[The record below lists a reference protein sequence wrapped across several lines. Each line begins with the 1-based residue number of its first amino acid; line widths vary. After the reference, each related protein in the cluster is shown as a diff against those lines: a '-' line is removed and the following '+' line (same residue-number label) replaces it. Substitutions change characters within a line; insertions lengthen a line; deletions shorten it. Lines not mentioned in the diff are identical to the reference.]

1 MEILILRMKV
11 YLVLLSIVL
20 LASCVGGPKRD
31 SSENLMEKDSV
42 SSIIGDTL
50 VVNHEDSNMTLIKSS
65 YPNSKISCLLAGEP
79 YYCVIPADYNG
90 CVRLIKVGDGK
101 IIIDKDFPSEYR
113 DVDIVLK
120 GKNKLIF
127 GINWVY
133 QCKIVTLSDNLEP
146 ISSKIYSY
154 PDGEWTVLD
163 SLTLISD
170 DSYYAEIRTG
180 CNDCGEGIKRYKIK
194 AKLNHK
200 IISSSAEAI
209 GEYRNDSNQ

>member
-1 MEILILRMKV
+1 MEILTLRMKV
-11 YLVLLSIVL
+11 YIVLLSIVL
-20 LASCVGGPKRD
+20 LASCGISPKRD

-42 SSIIGDTL
+42 SPIVGDTL

-65 YPNSKISCLLAGEP
+65 YSNSKISCLLAEEP
-79 YYCVIPADYNG
+79 YYCVIPADNNG
-90 CVRLIKVGDGK
+90 RVRLVKVGDGK
-101 IIIDKDFPSEYR
+101 MLIDKDFPNEYR
-113 DVDIVLK
+113 DVDFVIK

-133 QCKIVTLSDNLEP
+133 QCKIVILSDNLEP

-209 GEYRNDSNQ
+209 GEYRNDSN